1 LAAVRW
7 RGARP
12 LVAADVPGRAVW
24 PEDAE
29 QETAPAAVD
38 DFAGH
43 ADGDGLAGGFLV
55 RGRGAGEGKSGQMTL
70 ETASEIDSSPL
81 FRNCRDRLELPPET

>member
-1 LAAVRW
+1 
-7 RGARP
+7 
-12 LVAADVPGRAVW
+12 
-24 PEDAE
+24 
-29 QETAPAAVD
+29 
-38 DFAGH
+38 
-43 ADGDGLAGGFLV
+43 LAGGFLV